1 MLMDYKLSRAN
12 EMLLGVALPFLL
24 LICVEIF
31 AKSRGLISPE
41 YMNLQKVKAK
51 RKEAIKQIDE
61 EEEIALHNQN
71 VFGLKMIAFS
81 LSFIAVLL
89 YVLCFFFADRSP
101 LVGGIA
107 TVILMTALIPWR
119 AAKKVSPMK

>member
-1 MLMDYKLSRAN
+1 
-12 EMLLGVALPFLL
+12 
-24 LICVEIF
+24 
-31 AKSRGLISPE
+31 
-41 YMNLQKVKAK
+41 MNLQKVKAK